1 QEFVRAR
8 ADELRKMDRL
18 TANDDSLVPRTALVT
33 AGPPFPAVTDD
44 DSADASL
51 TDPDVTGA
59 VPGLETPSSATEGE
73 EGGGTSPTPAGSEAQ
88 AAHTAEDGVE
98 AEPTREGDEKET
110 DDEPAFVVEPPSDGT
125 HLEPAHPAAATESP
139 RVSPSDVTAPIPMFR
154 PVDAAGAERAA
165 EGAAAE
171 GQGAA
176 VNEAVEQGAVG
187 EEAGVREGPA
197 QDDSEPE
204 AQE

>member
-1 QEFVRAR
+1 
-8 ADELRKMDRL
+8 
-18 TANDDSLVPRTALVT
+18 
-33 AGPPFPAVTDD
+33 
-44 DSADASL
+44 
-51 TDPDVTGA
+51 
-59 VPGLETPSSATEGE
+59 
-73 EGGGTSPTPAGSEAQ
+73 
-88 AAHTAEDGVE
+88 E
-98 AEPTREGDEKET
+98 AEPTREGDEEET

-204 AQE
+204 AQELEGQGREDPAEHALDQDDADQNESEQAATGIGKPVPGSAGGVPEVAEQGTQDAEAEADQHPVDPAVAPDGPADAVPPPEPEKAALEDA

>member
-1 QEFVRAR
+1 
-8 ADELRKMDRL
+8 
-18 TANDDSLVPRTALVT
+18 
-33 AGPPFPAVTDD
+33 
-44 DSADASL
+44 
-51 TDPDVTGA
+51 
-59 VPGLETPSSATEGE
+59 
-73 EGGGTSPTPAGSEAQ
+73 
-88 AAHTAEDGVE
+88 E
-98 AEPTREGDEKET
+98 AEPTREGDEEET

-176 VNEAVEQGAVG
+176 INEAVEQGAVG
-187 EEAGVREGPA
+187 EEAGLREDPA
-197 QDDSEPE
+197 QDVSEPE
-204 AQE
+204 AQELEVQGREDPAEHALDQDDADQNESEQAATGIGKP